1 MARKKNYFRV
11 NCDEIRFKADDFDS
25 YAEDLDRVVGN
36 IDNITARLKGG
47 LQHEATMRELLEGPF
62 AVTASEIKSAHS
74 ETSTTAYLLR
84 RSARGS
90 RRMADLCEENEN
102 AVISVLKELAP
113 SGSAGSAA
121 GAGLGIAGFADGYY
135 ASVAAAKK
143 AEDEKKKKEQEE
155 ADAKAKADAEA
166 AEKREKLLAFLAA
179 NFPETYA
186 AYMQKLHE
194 QEEAEWLESIKNDP
208 EMAWM
213 YDLLMDEKKRQ
224 EEARKAAEEA
234 AAALGEAGEGD
245 LFGGS
250 AVLDDAGFGGG
261 GSSYGGSDDFG
272 GSFGGGGGG
281 LSDFGTDDWASD
293 LLADTVD
300 TDELF
305 GSQGA
310 LGEIAGATTD
320 AATAT
325 GTEALTSG
333 LQAALEEADVTLR
346 EQYNARLAELART
359 YGLQA
364 AAVLGGAAALYATRE
379 QATEAVAYA
388 AEFVQTRLKP
398 AADDVLDQVRGAA
411 KKARVNVVT
420 AKSRTVAAVREE
432 GLVV

>member
-1 MARKKNYFRV
+1 M
-11 NCDEIRFKADDFDS
+11 
-25 YAEDLDRVVGN
+25 
-36 IDNITARLKGG
+36 
-47 LQHEATMRELLEGPF
+47 
-62 AVTASEIKSAHS
+62 
-74 ETSTTAYLLR
+74 
-84 RSARGS
+84 
-90 RRMADLCEENEN
+90 
-102 AVISVLKELAP
+102 
-113 SGSAGSAA
+113 
-121 GAGLGIAGFADGYY
+121 AGFADGYY

-272 GSFGGGGGG
+272 GGGSYGG
-281 LSDFGTDDWASD
+281 LDDFGSDDWASD

-305 GSQGA
+305 GSQGE

-333 LQAALEEADVTLR
+333 LQAALEEADASLR

-411 KKARVNVVT
+411 KKARVNVGT

>member
-84 RSARGS
+84 RSAKGS

-143 AEDEKKKKEQEE
+143 AEDEKKKKDQEE

-245 LFGGS
+245 LFGS
-250 AVLDDAGFGGG
+250 ATDSEDTGFGGG
-261 GSSYGGSDDFG
+261 GSGYGGSDDFG

-281 LSDFGTDDWASD
+281 LSDFGSDDWASD

-310 LGEIAGATTD
+310 LGEIAGATTN

-388 AEFVQTRLKP
+388 AEFVQTKLKP
-398 AADDVLDQVRGAA
+398 AADDVLDQVRGTA